1 MLAFLFVFQLYYRFI
16 DFNDVLHVVPVN
28 YSYLPDDSAL
38 NSLYL
43 TMESL
48 SSEEFTFCPCRVH
61 CTSEVKSSLMCRST
75 SQSSQTRCTET
86 FTDIAGGL

>member
-1 MLAFLFVFQLYYRFI
+1 MLSQVHSAVSDMMEQEEKGVCFLVCISTIYRFI

-48 SSEEFTFCPCRVH
+48 SSEEFTVCP
-61 CTSEVKSSLMCRST
+61 E
-75 SQSSQTRCTET
+75 
-86 FTDIAGGL
+86 FIALQKLSPV